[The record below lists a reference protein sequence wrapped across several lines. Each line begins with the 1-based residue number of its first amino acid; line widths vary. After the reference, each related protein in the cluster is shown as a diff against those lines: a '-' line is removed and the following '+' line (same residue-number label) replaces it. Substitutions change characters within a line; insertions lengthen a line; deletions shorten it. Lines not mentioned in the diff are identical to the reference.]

1 MQFKNVKIQNYR
13 SIRKIELK
21 DLSKLVILVGKNSS
35 GKTSLLEA
43 LWLFSKDFA
52 LLPET
57 VTINAPLEANAFMW
71 FEGNTDI
78 PIHFDVAIELTERE
92 SKKVFP
98 ADFLE
103 AFSDNGKSLIS
114 VERQIVATPPN
125 MSWKTI
131 SLNCNG
137 VSFIEDGKIIS
148 PKPLEPIA
156 SSNTNPSAQNTE
168 KAEKVPRKRPSEA
181 LTKVKETVRKTEIL
195 EKLKPQNVQDIA
207 TKIKTEVQNK
217 IKYIQAS
224 RDKTST
230 PSNYGVR
237 TSTIED
243 AINSNI
249 VKTGTNLSPRIRR
262 HWRQFQADFE
272 KFSPYGQRLSVVQQQ
287 AIVDESDLSIP
298 LYLVGG
304 GTQEIVTILSQI
316 QENEKPIVMI
326 EEPENHLHPELA
338 KKLFRYFKQLSRVKQ
353 VWVSTQSPFFLD
365 RREINN
371 VWTVSREGNETKTMR
386 LMGKEELKKTIQEIG
401 VKPSD
406 LLFADAILLVE
417 GPTEEDVIPVWAQ
430 TLGVDLDELGVCV
443 LSIRG
448 AEKGKYNLKMWKE
461 ITRNAQIPLFMMFD
475 AHAKNETQEIISD
488 RLIDRDSCVVS
499 RFGSLEEHYPKK
511 HVLKA
516 LKTEFGVDV
525 KSNELENTKAE
536 TIKNVLT
543 QKGME
548 LDNWWK
554 PIIGRSVASMMKAE
568 EIPDE
573 IRRLIERIK
582 LTLT

>member
-1 MQFKNVKIQNYR
+1 MRFKSVKIQNYR
-13 SIRKIELK
+13 SLYNIELR
-21 DLSKLVILVGKNSS
+21 DLSNLVILIGKNSS
-35 GKTSLLEA
+35 GKTNLLEA
-43 LWLFSKDFA
+43 LGLFSKDFA
-52 LLPET
+52 LVPET
-57 VTINAPLEANAFMW
+57 IVINAPLEANAFMW
-71 FEGNTDI
+71 FEGDFDT
-78 PIHFDVAIELTERE
+78 PIRFAVTIELADRE

-103 AFSDNGKSLIS
+103 AFSDNGKFLIE

-125 MSWKTI
+125 MSWNTI
-131 SLNCNG
+131 NLTCNG
-137 VSFIEDGKIIS
+137 VLFIENGKIIA
-148 PKPLEPIA
+148 PKLPEA
-156 SSNTNPSAQNTE
+156 NPSKPKVEQPEPNMVKVA
-168 KAEKVPRKRPSEA
+168 KAIVEESPRPEDLKKR
-181 LTKVKETVRKTEIL
+181 EIL

-207 TKIKTEVQNK
+207 TEITNGVHGK

-243 AINSNI
+243 SVVSNM
-249 VKTGTNLSPRIRR
+249 VKIGTNLSPTIRR
-262 HWRQFQADFE
+262 HWRRYQEDFE
-272 KFSPYGQRLSVVQQQ
+272 RFSPYEQRLNIVQQQ
-287 AIVDESDLSIP
+287 PIVDESDLSIP
-298 LYLVGG
+298 IYLEGG
-304 GTQEIVTILSQI
+304 GTQEIVTIVSHI
-316 QENEKPIVMI
+316 KENDNPIVMI

-338 KKLFRYFKQLSRVKQ
+338 KKLFRYLKQLSRNKQ
-353 VWVSTQSPFFLD
+353 VWISTQSPFFLD
-365 RREINN
+365 RKEINN
-371 VWTVSREGNETKTMR
+371 VWTVSREGNETKIIQ
-386 LMGKEELKKTIQEIG
+386 LMGKEELKKTIEEIG

-417 GPTEEDVIPVWAQ
+417 GSTEEDAIPIWAK
-430 TLGVDLDELGVCV
+430 TLDVDLDELGVCV

-475 AHAKNETQEIISD
+475 AHAKKEAEEIISD
-488 RLIDRDSCVVS
+488 RLVERDSCVVS
-499 RFGSLEEHYPKK
+499 RFDSIEEHYPKK
-511 HVLKA
+511 YVLKA
-516 LKTEFGVDV
+516 IKTEFGIEI

-554 PIIGRSVASMMKAE
+554 PIIGRSVATMMSAE
-568 EIPDE
+568 EIPEE
-573 IRRLIERIK
+573 IIRLVERIK

>member
-1 MQFKNVKIQNYR
+1 MQFKNVKIENYR
-13 SIRKIELK
+13 SLHDIELK
-21 DLSKLVILVGKNSS
+21 DLSNLVILVGKNSS
-35 GKTSLLEA
+35 GKTNLLEA

-78 PIHFDVAIELTERE
+78 PIHFAVTIELTDRE
-92 SKKVFP
+92 SKNVFP
-98 ADFLE
+98 VDFLE
-103 AFSDNGKSLIS
+103 AFSDKGKSLIT
-114 VERQIVATPPN
+114 VERQIIATPPN

-131 SLNCNG
+131 NLTCNG
-137 VSFIEDGKIIS
+137 VVFIENGKIIA
-148 PKPLEPIA
+148 PKLLKPIK

-168 KAEKVPRKRPSEA
+168 KAEKVPRERPPKA
-181 LTKVKETVRKTEIL
+181 LEKAKETIRKTEIL
-195 EKLKPQNVQDIA
+195 EKLKPQNLQDMA
-207 TKIKTEVQNK
+207 TKITVEVQNK

-224 RDKTST
+224 RDKIST

-237 TSTIED
+237 TSTIQD
-243 AINSNI
+243 SATSNI
-249 VKTGTNLSPRIRR
+249 VKIGTNLSPRIRGR
-262 HWRQFQADFE
+262 WRRFQEDFE
-272 KFSPYGQRLSVVQQQ
+272 KFSPYVQRLNIVQQQ
-287 AIVDESDLSIP
+287 PIVDESELSIP

-304 GTQEIVTILSQI
+304 GSQEIVTILNHI
-316 QENEKPIVMI
+316 KENEKPIVMI

-338 KKLFRYFKQLSRVKQ
+338 KKLFRYLKQLSRKKQ

-365 RREINN
+365 RKEINN
-371 VWTVSREGNETKTMR
+371 VWTVSREGNETRIMQ
-386 LMGKEELKKTIQEIG
+386 LMGKEELKETIEELG

-417 GPTEEDVIPVWAQ
+417 GSTEEDVVPIWGK

-475 AHAKNETQEIISD
+475 AHAKKEAEGIISD
-488 RLIDRDSCVVS
+488 RLIERDSCAVS
-499 RFGSLEEHYPKK
+499 RFDSIEEHYPKK
-511 HVLKA
+511 YLLKA
-516 LKTEFGVDV
+516 IKTEFGVDI
-525 KSNELENTKAE
+525 KSNELANTEAE
-536 TIKNVLT
+536 TIKDVLT

-548 LDNWWK
+548 LNNWWK

-568 EIPDE
+568 EIPEE